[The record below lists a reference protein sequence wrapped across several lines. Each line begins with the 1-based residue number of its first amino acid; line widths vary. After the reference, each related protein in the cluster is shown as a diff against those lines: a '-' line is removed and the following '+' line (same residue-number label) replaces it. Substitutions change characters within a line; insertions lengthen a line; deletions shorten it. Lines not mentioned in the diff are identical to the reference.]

1 MILTWYQLLIRPLQC
16 QGLLSGLVQLDPG
29 GGPPGV
35 VGEGDRLRP
44 LDGAES
50 AVPHP
55 WVPPL
60 QQPLQ
65 QGPVAVDLE
74 SAGAT
79 VLAEAEA
86 VHLQGVA
93 GKLPDIKGQK
103 YRAKYRARRVA
114 VRTAARTKRKS
125 SSATSAKNQQ
135 QQQHEKQ
142 QQQQQHEQ
150 GKQ

>member
-16 QGLLSGLVQLDPG
+16 QGLLSCLVQLDPG

-74 SAGAT
+74 PAGAT

-86 VHLQGVA
+86 VHLEGVA
-93 GKLPDIKGQK
+93 GKLPEDKDQK
-103 YRAKYRARRVA
+103 YYSKK
-114 VRTAARTKRKS
+114 TSGSKNSNKNNKKISSNFSKKIS
-125 SSATSAKNQQ
+125 SSSSSKKSNSSNNMS
-135 QQQHEKQ
+135 K
-142 QQQQQHEQ
+142 
-150 GKQ
+150 